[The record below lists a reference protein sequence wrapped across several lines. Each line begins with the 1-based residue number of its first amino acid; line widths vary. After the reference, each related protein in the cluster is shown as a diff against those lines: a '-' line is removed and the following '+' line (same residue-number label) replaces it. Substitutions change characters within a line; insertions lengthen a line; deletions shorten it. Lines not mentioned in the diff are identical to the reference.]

1 VIESIMYFGIGFL
14 CAALFGLLV
23 IPLVH
28 RRAVRLTMRRLEGA
42 VPLSVEEIQADK
54 DQLRA
59 DFAMSTRRLEMNVE
73 QLQHKSTNQ
82 LAELGRKA
90 DAINLLKSE
99 RDGQKVEI
107 SALKSQIQALNER
120 LRNAANEVEVEHGF
134 GSHLFRNRPTPD
146 AIDGQLSSLQ
156 SISPNDQPD
165 FVPPTPKNQPPFRNV
180 GANSIAAL
188 TGLGAILTRQTY
200 DLILRGRGPKGT
212 RLPVQACDSGAY
224 KLSAIEK
231 QMQIEKELDAASERV
246 EEMMSNTF
254 SPKIFPLAMMAARAA
269 AKWAPQP
276 LALYVARKITAS
288 EDGPRVSDNLPSIN
302 KPHVRAFELMT
313 RQEGA
318 KKNASSFQRRAR
330 KDALAKPLNNFFSLA
345 TLSTGAAVGS
355 FALIWYLLSSPWP
368 LVLTLRHLAAYPN
381 CEATE
386 IVGLAPAK
394 KGNPG
399 YWSHND
405 ADGDGVAC
413 K

>member
-1 VIESIMYFGIGFL
+1 MIESIMYFGIGFL

-28 RRAVRLTMRRLEGA
+28 RRAIRLTMRRLEGA
-42 VPLSVEEIQADK
+42 VPVSVEEIQADK

-99 RDGQKVEI
+99 RDAQKVEI
-107 SALKSQIQALNER
+107 SALKSQMQALNEL
-120 LRNAANEVEVEHGF
+120 LRNAANEVEVERGF
-134 GSHLFRNRPTPD
+134 DSHVFRNRPTTD
-146 AIDGQLSSLQ
+146 AIDGQVSSFQ
-156 SISPNDQPD
+156 SISPNHQPD
-165 FVPPTPKNQPPFRNV
+165 FVPPAPKNRPLFRSV
-180 GANSIAAL
+180 GANFIAAL
-188 TGLGAILTRQTY
+188 TGLGAILTRQAY
-200 DLILRGRGPKGT
+200 DLILRSPSPKGA
-212 RLPVQACDSGAY
+212 RLPVQAWDSGGY
-224 KLSAIEK
+224 KLSVIEK
-231 QMQIEKELDAASERV
+231 QMQIEKELNAASDRV
-246 EEMMSNTF
+246 EEMISNTF

-269 AKWAPQP
+269 AKWTPQP
-276 LALYVARKITAS
+276 LALYVARKITAG
-288 EDGPRVSDNLPSIN
+288 EDGPRASDKLPLIN
-302 KPHVRAFELMT
+302 KPPARAFELMA

-318 KKNASSFQRRAR
+318 KKNASSFQRPPR
-330 KDALAKPLNNFFSLA
+330 KDAPANQLKNFFSLA
-345 TLSTGAAVGS
+345 TLSTAAAVGS

-386 IVGLAPAK
+386 MVGLAPVK